1 MNVLAWLHNSAM
13 RTFFLAFR
21 SVICY
26 SIPNLYVSLFYIQ
39 ISSPSKV
46 TIHFNFQFLHHS
58 LLVPVVKF
66 HKFLATQSQCRYNKG
81 VLKIHNHVR
90 QVKASEEIG
99 VKFMQRWEEEAM
111 WKREGREKGQILG
124 QISIIRFQYL
134 TRQMTPVQIS
144 DILGLAPKF
153 VQQICDL
160 LSEHPQNSDEELAD
174 YFLNK
179 NK

>member
-66 HKFLATQSQCRYNKG
+66 HKFFATQSQCRYNKG

-111 WKREGREKGQILG
+111 WKREGREA
-124 QISIIRFQYL
+124 
-134 TRQMTPVQIS
+134 
-144 DILGLAPKF
+144 GLADMFP
-153 VQQICDL
+153 I
-160 LSEHPQNSDEELAD
+160 
-174 YFLNK
+174 
-179 NK
+179 

>member
-66 HKFLATQSQCRYNKG
+66 HKFFATQNQCRYNKG

-111 WKREGREKGQILG
+111 WKREGREA
-124 QISIIRFQYL
+124 
-134 TRQMTPVQIS
+134 
-144 DILGLAPKF
+144 GLADMFPT
-153 VQQICDL
+153 
-160 LSEHPQNSDEELAD
+160 
-174 YFLNK
+174 
-179 NK
+179 